1 MTFWQKVTAVVSLIL
16 AYSASNHYRSTDT
29 AIFLAVTLIIIAFGK
44 KDKPE

>member
-1 MTFWQKVTAVVSLIL
+1 MNFPQIAAAVISLIL
-16 AYSASNHYRSTDT
+16 AYMASNHHRSTDV